1 MEKKVITVKESTSG
15 PVRFSFYTLNDPKRI
30 RNCPKFVLNHED
42 TPVVIRGRIAL
53 LKLAGSF
60 AYVKDLG
67 HSGGW
72 PNYEMTLVLFDG
84 ELDEL
89 LKIALEKNKQAS

>member
-1 MEKKVITVKESTSG
+1 METKIINVKESTDG
-15 PVRFSFYTLNDPKRI
+15 PVKFAFYTINDPKRI
-30 RNCPKFVLNHED
+30 RNCPKFVLSYED
-42 TPVVIRGRIAL
+42 TPMMIRGRIAL

-72 PNYEMTLVLFDG
+72 PNYEMTLMLFDS

>member
-1 MEKKVITVKESTSG
+1 METKVINIKESTDYPDS
-15 PVRFSFYTLNDPKRI
+15 FSFYTLNDLKRI
-30 RNCPKFVLNHED
+30 RNCPRFVLSHED
-42 TPVVIRGRIAL
+42 TPVMIRGRIAL